1 MMIYGQTS
9 LDDMSLCTSPIWTR
23 SVGIEGRVIKEVEVI
38 ISGFENGLAANVSTI
53 PTGPRVDPGGL
64 SDTIS
69 KQATS
74 DRALPNLPRQLCRP
88 QQRVRQ
94 ITALGASV
102 TSGVLG

>member
-1 MMIYGQTS
+1 MMMIYGQTS

-38 ISGFENGLAANVSTI
+38 ISGFENGLAANVSTT

-69 KQATS
+69 KQATR
-74 DRALPNLPRQLCRP
+74 DRALPNL
-88 QQRVRQ
+88 
-94 ITALGASV
+94 S
-102 TSGVLG
+102 